1 MLALNSTNVSTSSEI
16 GNGWTHTLRRQIVT
30 GGVFHVQV
38 LTGTGQDY
46 LYSGRPPSYQVP
58 APSSGAV
65 NSLFAQSN
73 YAGFTETQPD
83 GTVFTYGCAA
93 GGRARAASLD
103 QEPRRSASG
112 PSPTTRAIA

>member
-1 MLALNSTNVSTSSEI
+1 MSRCSPVR
-16 GNGWTHTLRRQIVT
+16 GM
-30 GGVFHVQV
+30 
-38 LTGTGQDY
+38 DY

-83 GTVFTYGCAA
+83 GTVFTYGALPVGGPAPLLSIQNPA
-93 GGRARAASLD
+93 GALWSLTYD
-103 QEPRRSASG
+103 SSNRVSSVTDPFSD
-112 PSPTTRAIA
+112 